1 LKKEVNNLKVKET
14 FNIDKDEIQEI
25 LKEYLSKKGFNNI
38 TSLKITVG
46 ENSHD
51 LISGCGYIGM
61 HVDVENTKDIN

>member
-1 LKKEVNNLKVKET
+1 MKVKET

>member
-1 LKKEVNNLKVKET
+1 MKKEVNNLKVKET